1 MQARYRSHA
10 EPKQGA
16 GNARTCS
23 LCRLKGHSVKSPKC
37 ATGAAMGTKITM
49 NRLAAELCG
58 VPAVSLKSMG
68 NKMVLPGGDVNGFS
82 IVKVDPKT
90 NSVYGA
96 FSSGPRILSPGI
108 YDFTELRKWSKGKH
122 HHCFVKLDGITRILA
137 QTFTKRQEKTK
148 PRPKDQ
154 DRET

>member
-1 MQARYRSHA
+1 
-10 EPKQGA
+10 
-16 GNARTCS
+16 
-23 LCRLKGHSVKSPKC
+23 
-37 ATGAAMGTKITM
+37 MGTKITM

-122 HHCFVKLDGITRILA
+122 HHCFVNLDGITLILA